1 MCDSK
6 EVKQFHLQEQKKL
19 KDIFKRSPEWSLGKH
34 KRLVTI
40 REKKQTDSNAEAKD
54 RPISKVCTVL
64 YMR

>member
-54 RPISKVCTVL
+54 RPISKVCAVP